1 MSMVFKITDYGT
13 PQIVGLHFDQSG
25 KNANMLQEPMSKI
38 VIDMMRIEHDVFKSG
53 GRRGGGSWKKL
64 SPETVRRKG
73 GDTRILRHT
82 DALYASLTEPGAPFQ
97 ILGITKYGLD
107 FGTSRPWAF
116 VHQYGS
122 EGKVTPTGVTLR
134 PDIPRRPFLKF
145 IPSDYSRWNRW
156 IAEYITKSLKE
167 PTGAP
172 E

>member
-1 MSMVFKITDYGT
+1 MSMIFKIQDYGT
-13 PQIVGLHFDQSG
+13 PQIVGLHFDASG
-25 KNANMLQEPMSKI
+25 KNANMLQEPMSRI
-38 VIDMMRIEHDVFKSG
+38 VIDMMRIESDVFKSS

-64 SPETVRRKG
+64 AQSTVERKG

-82 DALYASLTEPGAPFQ
+82 DALIQSLTEPGAAFQ
-97 ILGITKYGLD
+97 ILDITRYGVG
-107 FGTSRPWAF
+107 FGTTRPWAF

-122 EGKVTPTGVTLR
+122 EGKVSRSGVTLR